1 MGMGAILS
9 LDEAAE
15 LLPIADGEARRWLI
29 DAGCVRDLNGRK
41 TVSWLRVIEA
51 WDSLPLCSTKAP
63 RPGLR
68 VFPPTEPLPRVALGT
83 RARKARR
90 DGGSGPSHGS
100 E

>member
-1 MGMGAILS
+1 MGLGAILS

-15 LLPIADGEARRWLI
+15 LLPIADADARRWLV

-41 TVSWLRVIEA
+41 TVSWLRVVEA
-51 WDSLPLCSTKAP
+51 WDTLPLHSTKAP

-68 VFPPTEPLPRVALGT
+68 VPAAEPLPRVALGT

-90 DGGSGPSHGS
+90 DGGSGPSREG